1 MRTGVVGFQGSRLIQ
16 ARTARG
22 MTQSAL
28 SELSGVSS
36 PSISKWERGEQ
47 FPEPAALEKVAT
59 ALGLPATWFLRAMP
73 DFGKSGYFFRSNTS
87 LTKTARAIAS
97 IRLEWL
103 HELSASI
110 QEWIDWPDVN
120 LPVSLS
126 REDALLLTDEEIEDI
141 ATQCRKHWRLGM
153 GPIDDVIR
161 VMESAGVITTREPL
175 GYIKMDG
182 VSRWFDAENRP
193 YVFLAA
199 DKASSV
205 RSRFD
210 ASHELG
216 HLIMHRHLTKADEEE
231 RYSELERQAHLFA
244 SAFLMPAESISLEL
258 AHPTL
263 DTLQVLKRRWKV
275 SIGAMIMRASTL
287 NLIGEA
293 YTTRL
298 WKNYSARGWRK
309 GEPLDNVLEP
319 ESPRLMPRAIKML
332 LEQGGFTKPYLIETI
347 GLPAADIEQLC
358 SLPEGYM
365 TGEMA
370 TVIQLNSPV
379 FRPAQT
385 SRAETSTE
393 LAQVISLPNRKRM

>member
-1 MRTGVVGFQGSRLIQ
+1 MRTGVAGFQGGRLIQ
-16 ARTARG
+16 ARAARG

-47 FPEPAALEKVAT
+47 FPEPAALERVAT
-59 ALGLPATWFLRAMP
+59 ALELPATWFLRPMP

-87 LTKTARAIAS
+87 LTKAARTIAS

-110 QEWIDWPDVN
+110 QEWIGWPAVN

-126 REDALLLTDEEIEDI
+126 REEALLLTDEEIEDI
-141 ATQCRKHWRLGM
+141 ATQCRQHWRLGM

-161 VMESAGVITTREPL
+161 VMESAGIITTREPL

-182 VSRWFDAENRP
+182 VSRWFDVDNRP

-199 DKASSV
+199 DKASAV

-210 ASHELG
+210 AAHELG
-216 HLIMHRHLTKADEEE
+216 HLILHRHLTKADEEE

-309 GEPLDNVLEP
+309 GEPLDDVLEP

-347 GLPAADIEQLC
+347 GLPAADIERLC

-370 TVIQLNSPV
+370 SVIQLNSPV

-385 SRAETSTE
+385 STTVTNPEPAR
-393 LAQVISLPNRKRM
+393 VISLPSRKRM

>member
-1 MRTGVVGFQGSRLIQ
+1 MRTGVAGFQGSRLIQ

-36 PSISKWERGEQ
+36 PSISKWERGDQ

-59 ALGLPATWFLRAMP
+59 VLELPATWFLRAMP

-87 LTKTARAIAS
+87 LTKTARTIAS

-110 QEWIDWPDVN
+110 QEWIEWPDVN

-126 REDALLLTDEEIEDI
+126 REEALLLTDEEIEDI

-182 VSRWFDAENRP
+182 VSRWFDADNRP

-199 DKASSV
+199 DKASAV

-210 ASHELG
+210 AAHELG
-216 HLIMHRHLTKADEEE
+216 HLILHRHLTKADEEE

-309 GEPLDNVLEP
+309 GEPLDDVLEP

-347 GLPAADIEQLC
+347 GLPAADIERLC

-370 TVIQLNSPV
+370 SVIQLNSPV
-379 FRPAQT
+379 FRPPQSGPADT
-385 SRAETSTE
+385 NLGA
-393 LAQVISLPNRKRM
+393 AKVITLPRRNQM